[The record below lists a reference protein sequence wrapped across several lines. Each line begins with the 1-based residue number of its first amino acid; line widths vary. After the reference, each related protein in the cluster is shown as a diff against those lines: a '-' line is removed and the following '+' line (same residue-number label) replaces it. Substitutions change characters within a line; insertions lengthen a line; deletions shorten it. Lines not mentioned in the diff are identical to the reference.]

1 MASTKLTA
9 LIVEDEKNIGNF
21 ISAILQANNYK
32 TILSTTGENAINLT
46 KSHCP
51 DIILLDLG
59 LPDMDGSEV
68 LREIR
73 QWSQIPII
81 VISARQQESEKVQAL
96 DLGADDYISKPFGT
110 KELLARIRTALRHSA
125 SNITSNPTAI
135 TKYQALDLIIDF
147 DKRLVSLAG
156 EDIHLTQ
163 IEYKLVSILAQNSG
177 KVITYETIIKTLW
190 GPNADTDNQILR
202 VNMANIRRKLC
213 KNPAV
218 PIYIFTEV
226 GVGYRMLENELINL

>member
-1 MASTKLTA
+1 MSAAKLTA

-59 LPDMDGSEV
+59 LPDMDGTEV
-68 LREIR
+68 LKEIR

-81 VISARQQESEKVQAL
+81 IISARHEETEKVNAL

-110 KELLARIRTALRHSA
+110 KELLARIRTALRHSSA
-125 SNITSNPTAI
+125 NMTSGSATPS
-135 TKYQALDLIIDF
+135 KYQALDLIIDF
-147 DKRLVSLAG
+147 DKRLVTLRG
-156 EDIHLTQ
+156 EEIHFTQ
-163 IEYKLVSILAQNSG
+163 IEYKLISMLAQNSG
-177 KVITYETIIKTLW
+177 KVITYETIIKALW

-202 VNMANIRRKLC
+202 VNMANIRRKLSS
-213 KNPAV
+213 NPAI
-218 PIYIFTEV
+218 PTYIFTEV
-226 GVGYRMLENELINL
+226 GVGYRMIENELTNQ

>member
-1 MASTKLTA
+1 MATSKLTA

-21 ISAILQANNYK
+21 MSAILQANNYK

-59 LPDMDGSEV
+59 LPDIDGLDV
-68 LREIR
+68 LKEIR
-73 QWSQIPII
+73 KWSQIPII
-81 VISARQQESEKVQAL
+81 IISARQQESEKVLSL

-110 KELLARIRTALRHSA
+110 NELLARLRTALRHSTA
-125 SNITSNPTAI
+125 NTVSNSTVI

-147 DKRLVSLAG
+147 NKRLITLCG
-156 EDIHLTQ
+156 EEIHLTQ

-177 KVITYETIIKTLW
+177 KVITYETIIKALW

-218 PIYIFTEV
+218 PTYFFTEV
-226 GVGYRMLENELINL
+226 GVGYRMLENELISQ

>member
-1 MASTKLTA
+1 MATTKLTA

-21 ISAILQANNYK
+21 MSAILQANNYK

-59 LPDMDGSEV
+59 LPDMDGIDV
-68 LREIR
+68 LKEIR

-81 VISARQQESEKVQAL
+81 IISARHEESEKVNAL
-96 DLGADDYISKPFGT
+96 DCGADDYISKPFGT
-110 KELLARIRTALRHSA
+110 KELLARLRTALRHSNN
-125 SNITSNPTAI
+125 SRTSNSIPLV
-135 TKYQALDLIIDF
+135 KYQALDLIIDF
-147 DKRLVSLAG
+147 EKRLITLRG
-156 EDIHLTQ
+156 NEIHFTQ
-163 IEYKLVSILAQNSG
+163 IEYKLISMLAQNSG
-177 KVITYETIIKTLW
+177 RVITYETIIKALW

-213 KNPAV
+213 TNPAI
-218 PIYIFTEV
+218 PTYIFTEV
-226 GVGYRMLENELINL
+226 GVGYRMIENELINN

>member
-1 MASTKLTA
+1 MSTTKLTA

-21 ISAILQANNYK
+21 MSAILQANNYK

-59 LPDMDGSEV
+59 LPDMDGMDV
-68 LREIR
+68 LKEIR
-73 QWSQIPII
+73 QWSQTPII
-81 VISARQQESEKVQAL
+81 IISARQQESEKVTAL
-96 DLGADDYISKPFGT
+96 DYGADDYISKPFGT
-110 KELLARIRTALRHSA
+110 KELLARLRTALRHSTSSVSSGSSA
-125 SNITSNPTAI
+125 S
-135 TKYQALDLIIDF
+135 KYQALDLIIDF
-147 DKRLVSLAG
+147 DKRLVTLCG
-156 EDIHLTQ
+156 KEIHLTQ

-177 KVITYETIIKTLW
+177 KVITYETIIKALW

-218 PIYIFTEV
+218 PTYIFTEV
-226 GVGYRMLENELINL
+226 GVGYRMIENELISQ

>member
-1 MASTKLTA
+1 MASAKLTA

-21 ISAILQANNYK
+21 IAAILQANNYK

-68 LREIR
+68 LKEIR

-81 VISARQQESEKVQAL
+81 VISARQQESEKVLAL

-110 KELLARIRTALRHSA
+110 RELLARLRTALRHSA
-125 SNITSNPTAI
+125 SNTSSSSTVITR
-135 TKYQALDLIIDF
+135 YQALDLIIDF
-147 DKRLVSLAG
+147 DKRLVTLAG
-156 EDIHLTQ
+156 KDIHLTQ
-163 IEYKLVSILAQNSG
+163 IEYKLVSLLAQNAG

-213 KNPAV
+213 KNPAI

-226 GVGYRMLENELINL
+226 GVGYRMLENELINQ